1 MNKRLVLKKTV
12 ACLRKKKQTGSSVS
26 KNDDKKALT
35 YDNMN
40 EDCITLFKNLHNKH
54 EVFD

>member
-1 MNKRLVLKKTV
+1 ML
-12 ACLRKKKQTGSSVS
+12 SVS
-26 KNDDKKALT
+26 VKRSKQARQCQKNDDIKALT